1 MLQSVA
7 TFVFNLTQTHIL
19 VELNLFPT
27 KIRLKIVSFN
37 ICVLYNICPMQHLTL
52 KNTFQLYFHNFVIF

>member
-19 VELNLFPT
+19 VELNQFPT
-27 KIRLKIVSFN
+27 KIRVKIVPFN
-37 ICVLYNICPMQHLTL
+37 ICVLYNICPMQHYISITS
-52 KNTFQLYFHNFVIF
+52 